1 MGDNFTE
8 YPLVRF
14 KSQQLSRQFSH
25 VQSTCDLCGFAMFC
39 FPILAHLFPCGKL
52 FFLVVVTMWCCPRM
66 QGVAGC
72 CSVVLGVLDAGPQ
85 QRMLSLRWKRA
96 RRRDFRTLQGLRGVL
111 LIPRSA
117 KSARSGSI
125 TNFHENASIREYTRV
140 EECWRML
147 KSSASFS
154 KTLAPVVL
162 SLCHARAVTGN
173 ARCTLM
179 ASH

>member
-1 MGDNFTE
+1 MWFCYVLLP
-8 YPLVRF
+8 YPGPG
-14 KSQQLSRQFSH
+14 
-25 VQSTCDLCGFAMFC
+25 T
-39 FPILAHLFPCGKL
+39 
-52 FFLVVVTMWCCPRM
+52 FFLVENCCSWWWLQCDVV
-66 QGVAGC
+66 QEVAGC
-72 CSVVLGVLDAGPQ
+72 CSVVRVLDAGPQ

-117 KSARSGSI
+117 KSARSGRLQTSMR
-125 TNFHENASIREYTRV
+125 TRVYASIRELKNV

-162 SLCHARAVTGN
+162 SLCHARAVRAVTGKS

>member
-1 MGDNFTE
+1 MWFCYVLLP
-8 YPLVRF
+8 YPGPP
-14 KSQQLSRQFSH
+14 FSLWKT
-25 VQSTCDLCGFAMFC
+25 VLPGGGYNVMWSK
-39 FPILAHLFPCGKL
+39 KL
-52 FFLVVVTMWCCPRM
+52 

-173 ARCTLM
+173 ARCTSM